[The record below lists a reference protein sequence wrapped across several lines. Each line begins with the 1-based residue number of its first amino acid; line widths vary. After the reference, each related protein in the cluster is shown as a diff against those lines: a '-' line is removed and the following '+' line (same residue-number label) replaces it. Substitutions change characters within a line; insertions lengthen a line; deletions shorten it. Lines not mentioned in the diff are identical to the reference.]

1 MTTIMID
8 APNTTSNSSP
18 TIHPYSMHW
27 LHALDGLLPRVCE
40 LLGVVI
46 GVGLISYLAAKAIL
60 KVIHRRQLTRQKAVF
75 LELTP
80 PISNDRLAE
89 ANEGFYDV
97 LHGLGTSRSLTE
109 NLLHHKLNLSLEY
122 LGSREQGIRYVMRAP
137 IDEAPILER
146 EITAHMSDMRVKQ
159 IDDPLPKSFDMKKTE
174 IIRFQL
180 SDPFAFPLNTKV
192 FQAQHDQLSYITNAL
207 TQLSTDEFI
216 SLQLIITPA
225 VPREASTI
233 SARAVH
239 GEDLL
244 AYLKGRKIVGWNKLF
259 HVINAILLGS
269 LGLVGEVFNGSSS
282 SSYNSRTAQ
291 KQAQDR
297 LQVARGQKPAHYI
310 GSTEQQSVDAIHDKV
325 SQPLFYVSFRAV
337 IVARSKKEAK
347 ARAKAIESSLAA
359 FRAPQQRLK
368 RKRYV
373 RLNILKQYHLRSFRN
388 RKPQLQLKRSMV
400 LSGSELAA
408 LYHFPRRQATQTENL
423 VVSLS
428 RTLPAPLSLKQN
440 NLYDLTIGRNYHNSS
455 ETNIG
460 LSAAERERH
469 VYVIGGTGNGKTTML
484 QYAIVQDMY
493 SGKGVAVIDPHGD
506 MAETL
511 LRHIPEERLNEV
523 IYFNPDDLHYPIGLN
538 LLELQPGLSGKE
550 LLREKELI
558 TESVVSIFRKI
569 FSDEDTGGHRI
580 EYVLRCTIQTALTIP
595 DATLFTVFA
604 LLNDPDY
611 RKKIVKTLK
620 DENLTNFW
628 KNELG
633 KAGEFQ
639 RVKMAAG
646 ITAKIGRF
654 LFSASAKQILEQP
667 KSTIDFDEVIN
678 SGKILICNFS
688 KGLLG
693 EDTSGLFGITILA
706 KLQLATLRRARIQQ
720 DERRPFYVYV
730 DEFQNFATASFEQML
745 SESRKYKLYLTMAEQ
760 STSQQKDQQMVNVIL
775 ANVGTI
781 ICFRTGNP
789 QDERLFLPLFV
800 PHLKEGDIANLS
812 AFNFFAKLSAVE
824 AQEPLSGRTI
834 VLEDEGSQEIHDKA
848 IELSRANY
856 AKFIEEEPETPP
868 PASKDAKNNEIT
880 QPKSNRLIDTQTT

>member
-8 APNTTSNSSP
+8 APNSSNTTTNSTSSSP
-18 TIHPYSMHW
+18 IHTYNVHW
-27 LHALDGLLPRVCE
+27 LHTLDGLLPRICE

-46 GVGLISYLAAKAIL
+46 GVGLIGYLTASVIL
-60 KVIHRRQLTRQKAVF
+60 KFIHRRQLTRQENVF

-89 ANEGFYDV
+89 ANESFYDV
-97 LHGLGTSRSLTE
+97 LHGLGGSGSL
-109 NLLHHKLNLSLEY
+109 LKHKFSLSLEY
-122 LGSREQGIRYVMRAP
+122 LATREQGIRYIIHGPEEDASNIERAV
-137 IDEAPILER
+137 
-146 EITAHMSDMRVKQ
+146 TAHLSDMKVSR
-159 IDDPLPKSFDMKKTE
+159 IADPLPASFDAKKTKL
-174 IIRFQL
+174 IRFQL
-180 SDPFAFPLNTKV
+180 SEPFAFPLNTQV

-207 TQLSTDEFI
+207 TQLSKDELI
-216 SLQLIITPA
+216 SLQLVITPA
-225 VPREASTI
+225 TVREANI
-233 SARAVH
+233 IRARAEN
-239 GEDLL
+239 GEDVLS
-244 AYLKGRKIVGWNKLF
+244 YLKSRQLIGWNKLF

-269 LGLVGEVFNGSSS
+269 LGLVGEVFNGSSA
-282 SSYNSRTAQ
+282 SYNSRTSQ
-291 KQAQDR
+291 RETRDT
-297 LQVARGQKPAHYI
+297 RGQKLAHHA
-310 GSTEQQSVDAIHDKV
+310 GHSEQPLVDTIHDKV
-325 SQPLFYVSFRAV
+325 TQPLFYVSFRVV
-337 IVARSKKEAK
+337 IVTGSRKETK
-347 ARAKAIESSLAA
+347 ARIKSIEAALATLKTS
-359 FRAPQQRLK
+359 QQHLK
-368 RKRYV
+368 RQRYLPMKPLEQ
-373 RLNILKQYHLRSFRN
+373 RHLRSFRE
-388 RKPQLQLKRSMV
+388 RKPRLWLKRSMV
-400 LSGSELAA
+400 LSGTELAA
-408 LYHFPRRQATQTENL
+408 LYHFPRREATQTENL

-440 NLYDLTIGRNYHNSS
+440 SLYDLTIGRNYHNGS

-460 LSAAERERH
+460 LSTAERERH
-469 VYVIGGTGNGKTTML
+469 VYIIGGTGNGKTTML

-511 LRHIPEERLNEV
+511 LRHIPEDRLNDV

-580 EYVLRCTIQTALTIP
+580 EYVLRCTVQTALTIP
-595 DATLFTVFA
+595 DATLFTVFT

-620 DENLTNFW
+620 DENLRNFW

-693 EDTSGLFGITILA
+693 EDTSALFGITVLA
-706 KLQLATLRRARIQQ
+706 KLQLATLRRARLRQ
-720 DERRPFYVYV
+720 DERLPFYLYV

-789 QDERLFLPLFV
+789 QDERLFLPLFA
-800 PHLKEGDIANLS
+800 PYLKEGDIANLS

-880 QPKSNRLIDTQTT
+880 QPKSNKLIDTQTA